1 MKIYYGLHNIKK
13 LKDPVVALG
22 TFDGV
27 HLGHQRLIQAAVAE
41 ARSSGGTSVVL
52 TFDHIPREILKKNS
66 WGVLLTTIP
75 VKISLINALGAQAVV
90 VLKFNQRLASMTP
103 RYFIRE
109 ILVKK
114 LGVRSLWVGENY
126 RFGAAQAGNIDT
138 LKLYGKQWGYQ
149 VRVIPTEYRQGQ
161 KVSSS
166 KIRELLR
173 TGKIRIAVA
182 LLGHQYF
189 LSGKTVK
196 GRGIGRKLNFPT
208 ANLDIDKRIVLPLGV
223 YAAQATV
230 GKHDWPAA
238 VFIGYR
244 TSDEQTPREP
254 VVEAHL
260 LGFKGQLY
268 GRVVS
273 LELVRKI
280 RAARTF
286 RQPGLLAKQIARDV
300 ATVARIMKQNSC
312 KNNAFML

>member
-1 MKIYYGLHNIKK
+1 MTIYYGLHNIKK
-13 LKDPVVALG
+13 LREPIVALG

-27 HLGHQRLIQAAVAE
+27 HLGHRRLIQAAVSE
-41 ARSSGGTSVVL
+41 ARRIGGTSVVL

-75 VKISLINALGAQAVV
+75 AKISLISALGAQAVV
-90 VLKFNQRLASMTP
+90 ILKFNQRLASMTP
-103 RYFIRE
+103 RDFIRE
-109 ILVKK
+109 ILVNK

-126 RFGAAQAGNIDT
+126 RFGADQSGTIET
-138 LKLYGKQWGYQ
+138 LKLYGKQWDYQ

-173 TGKIRIAVA
+173 AGKIRAAVA
-182 LLGHQYF
+182 LLGHPFF
-189 LSGKTVK
+189 LNGKIVK
-196 GRGIGRKLNFPT
+196 GRRIGRQLNFPT
-208 ANLDIDKRIVLPLGV
+208 ANLAIDKRTVLPLGV
-223 YAAQATV
+223 YAAQAMA
-230 GKHDWPAA
+230 GKRNWPAA

-244 TSDEQTPREP
+244 ANDEQTPREP

-268 GRVVS
+268 GKVVS

-286 RQPGLLAKQIARDV
+286 RQPGLLAEQIARDV
-300 ATVARIMKQNSC
+300 ATVARIMK
-312 KNNAFML
+312 